1 MAVDTSPSGL
11 HTTTATA
18 PLTLDLDLIQGLW
31 TTEQYLRLTDYSR
44 MLVEFT
50 DGKLEV
56 LPVPT
61 YRHQIISQF
70 LLFALHTF
78 LQPRGGRVMYAPL
91 RLQIREGK
99 FREPDLLAVRD
110 VHDPRCQNDYWRG
123 ADLVIEIVSADN
135 PERDTVVKREDY
147 AEGGIPEYWI
157 VHPDEETV
165 TVLRLADA
173 QYSEHGVFRRGE
185 TLTSA
190 LLPELALDVTALLEA
205 R

>member
-1 MAVDTSPSGL
+1 MAVDL
-11 HTTTATA
+11 HMGTANDHITFN
-18 PLTLDLDLIQGLW
+18 LDPIQGLW
-31 TTEQYLRLTDYSR
+31 TTEQYLQLTNYSR
-44 MLVEFT
+44 ALLEFT
-50 DGKLEV
+50 DGMLEV

-70 LLFALHTF
+70 LLLALHAF
-78 LQPRGGRVMYAPL
+78 LHPRGGRVMYAPL

-110 VHDPRCQNDYWRG
+110 VRDPRCQNDYWRG
-123 ADLVIEIVSADN
+123 ADLVIEIVSPDD
-135 PERDTVVKREDY
+135 PERDTVVKRGDY

-165 TVLRLADA
+165 TVLRLAGA
-173 QYSEHGVFRRGE
+173 AYAEHGVFRRDE

-190 LLPELALDVTALLEA
+190 LLPDLTLDVTALFDA
-205 R
+205 Q

>member
-1 MAVDTSPSGL
+1 MVVDTRPSGL
-11 HTTTATA
+11 HMSAATEQ
-18 PLTLDLDLIQGLW
+18 LTFDLDLLQGLW
-31 TTEQYLRLTDYSR
+31 TREQYLRLTDSNR

-61 YRHQIISQF
+61 DRHQSISQF
-70 LLFALHTF
+70 LLIILLTF
-78 LQPRGGRVMYAPL
+78 LQPRGGKVQYAPL

-99 FREPDLLAVRD
+99 LREPDLLVLRD
-110 VHDPRCQNDYWRG
+110 ANDPRRQNDYWRG
-123 ADLVIEIVSADN
+123 ADLVIEIVSPDN
-135 PERDTVVKREDY
+135 PERDTVVKRADY
-147 AEGGIPEYWI
+147 AEGSILEYWI

-173 QYSEHGVFRRGE
+173 QYIEHGVFRRGD

-190 LLPELALDVTALLEA
+190 LLPDLILEVTALFDA